1 MPVTDL
7 QIVKTPSTS
16 GYSNQYVVELT
27 FEHDDDSITE
37 TETVAFPVGGGAG
50 DVIEFIN
57 VLRKADDFITEH
69 CSEPEDGE
77 VENYQKWCEYSNPGL
92 SSWPSDSNGNYFA
105 ELSNVTVAYYDA
117 NGTRFEVTQVKDD

>member
-7 QIVKTPSTS
+7 QIVQTPSAS
-16 GYSNQYVVELT
+16 GFANQFEVKMT
-27 FEHDDDSITE
+27 FDHDDDSITE
-37 TETVAFPVGGGAG
+37 VETAVFGGGQKA
-50 DVIEFIN
+50 DVIEFVNTLLAANEYISG
-57 VLRKADDFITEH
+57 H
-69 CSEPEDGE
+69 CSEPEDDE